1 MQLYCYLQEGLY
13 ITLSTLF
20 AMHPSP
26 IHTWL
31 TALRLPT
38 ILLATSSVMM
48 GSALAIQA
56 HQWHPAI
63 SFLAWITASL
73 LQLITNL
80 ANDYG
85 DFERGANVD
94 KRVSAAGTHGL
105 TLTQIRRTLVLL
117 VVLAIVFGLILLG
130 VAKYMAHLPT
140 PCSLRFLF
148 LGGLSIVAAI
158 AYTMGTKPY
167 AYMGLGD
174 VSVFFFFGIV
184 GVAGT
189 AYLHQPVLYAD
200 YALPMIASGCFA
212 VAVLNVNNIRDIA
225 SDKQV
230 AKNTLVVRLGRR
242 FGICYQWSLLLSGMG
257 ALLLFTYWHYHS
269 YWQWLYVVTFPLL
282 IRNGILTMV
291 RPAEKLT
298 QVLQNL
304 VLLIFCTTVLFTIG
318 IALV

>member
-1 MQLYCYLQEGLY
+1 MNQ
-13 ITLSTLF
+13 
-20 AMHPSP
+20 SP

-31 TALRLPT
+31 TALRLPS

-56 HQWHPAI
+56 HQFTPAI
-63 SFLAWITASL
+63 SCLAWITASL
-73 LQLITNL
+73 LQLIANL

-94 KRVSAAGTHGL
+94 KTVYVAGTYGL
-105 TLTQIRRTLVLL
+105 TLTQIRHALVLL
-117 VVLAIVFGLILLG
+117 VVLASVFGIVLLG
-130 VAKYMAHLPT
+130 VAKYTAYLPT
-140 PCSLRFLF
+140 PCSLRLLF
-148 LGGLSIVAAI
+148 LGGLSIIAAI
-158 AYTMGTKPY
+158 TYTMGPKPY

-189 AYLHQPVLYAD
+189 AYLHQPALYLD

-212 VAVLNVNNIRDIA
+212 VAVLNLNNIRDIV

-230 AKNTLVVRLGRR
+230 SKNTLVVRLGRR
-242 FGICYQWSLLLSGMG
+242 FGICYQWFLLLSGMG
-257 ALLLFTYWHYHS
+257 TLVLFTYWHHHS
-269 YWQWLYVVTFPLL
+269 YWQWMYLVTFPWL
-282 IRNGILTMV
+282 IRNGVLTIM

-304 VLLIFCTTVLFTIG
+304 VLLIFCTTLLFTIG
-318 IALV
+318 IALM